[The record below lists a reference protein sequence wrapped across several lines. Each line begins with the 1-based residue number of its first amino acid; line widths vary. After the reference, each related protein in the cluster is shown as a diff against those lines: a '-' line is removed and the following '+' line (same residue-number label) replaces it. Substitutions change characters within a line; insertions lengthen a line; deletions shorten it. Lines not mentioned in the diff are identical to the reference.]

1 MLNPGRD
8 DAYFRVK
15 LKSVD
20 FAVFVGD
27 GGYEGARR
35 GRRLEAVGNLRS
47 RLWNFFASS
56 MALWQNKLNARYE
69 NYQHSN

>member
-20 FAVFVGD
+20 LAVFVGD
-27 GGYEGARR
+27 GGYERARR

-47 RLWNFFASS
+47 RLWTF
-56 MALWQNKLNARYE
+56 LLRQ
-69 NYQHSN
+69 